1 MSPRP
6 SDGPRSGHTF
16 YLTPECW
23 DALDEAHSEQRRKA
37 RRTGQPPPN
46 KTKFA
51 EQVIWAGLDALGLL
65 NTLEQE
71 RPVATPE
78 PPPATISESEPTPVN
93 PRTSRRRLD
102 PAARFAQISEPGR
115 PVDLGSAAEDTT
127 AS

>member
-46 KTKFA
+46 KTQFA
-51 EQVIWAGLDALGLL
+51 EQVIWAGLDALELL
-65 NTLEQE
+65 NTPEVE
-71 RPVATPE
+71 APAAIPE
-78 PPPATISESEPTPVN
+78 PPPAPAN